1 MTELEALYKAYKN
14 REYKKQKYNTSEYV
28 NYSNAVLGQSI
39 KLNPVQFKAGNSIH
53 YMQDTVIGAFMYNA
67 KVVGATSESVTIQP
81 CGAAWKN
88 RTITLARGSNTYAA
102 KGWL

>member
-39 KLNPVQFKAGNSIH
+39 KLNPVQFKAGDSIH
-53 YMQDTVIGAFMYNA
+53 YMQNTVIGAFMYNA
-67 KVVGATSESVTIQP
+67 KVVSATSESVTIQP

-88 RTITLARGSNTYAA
+88 RTITLARGANTYVA

>member
-39 KLNPVQFKAGNSIH
+39 KLNPVQFKAGDSIH

-67 KVVGATSESVTIQP
+67 KVVGVTSESVTIQP

-88 RTITLARGSNTYAA
+88 RTITLARGANTYAA